1 MATNHVLAV
10 TDPLA
15 GQTVTLLITVA
26 ATGQPRDAR
35 PVLVSVAPAGQLPA
49 LRHGRFGDL
58 PALIDA
64 AWTTASAV
72 QAQLVEDGAISAEQ
86 VVAVVDSEEAPR
98 APAAPARP
106 GRDTPPPPAQNLSL
120 F

>member
-1 MATNHVLAV
+1 MATNHVLTV

-64 AWTTASAV
+64 AWTTASGL
-72 QAQLVEDGAISAEQ
+72 QARQPKMKFNAGTAQI
-86 VVAVVDSEEAPR
+86 
-98 APAAPARP
+98 
-106 GRDTPPPPAQNLSL
+106 TPVRCIIGL
-120 F
+120 